1 MDKDKTWKITFG
13 RTDVEGTG
21 RDSNFSKI
29 LLAISIIGVS
39 LVVITSFLGLSYEV
53 TTHPIAKAFFITF
66 AAAMAIWSIY
76 LLSKKRIDIV
86 LIAGVVIGILSI
98 FV

>member
-29 LLAISIIGVS
+29 LLAISIIGAS
-39 LVVITSFLGLSYEV
+39 LIIITSFLDLNYKDIIRPL
-53 TTHPIAKAFFITF
+53 TKAFFITF